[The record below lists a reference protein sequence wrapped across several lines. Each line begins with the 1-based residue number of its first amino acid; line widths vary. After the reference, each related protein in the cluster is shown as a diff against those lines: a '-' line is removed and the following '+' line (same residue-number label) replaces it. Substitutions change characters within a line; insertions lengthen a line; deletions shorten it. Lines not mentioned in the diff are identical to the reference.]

1 MDVTAKIYEEEVA
14 QIGQA
19 TDYCCQEDGV
29 LVAFPNEKCRNKGCE
44 AGPEEVESVL
54 PDYGTCR
61 CGVVGLKD
69 VGIYRVGYAGDGS
82 GDISREN
89 KIHGQDTRQYV
100 NKAPDNPKYGGNFK
114 ENGCFHKISNSFDAI
129 VGKGAAACAPL
140 H

>member
-69 VGIYRVGYAGDGS
+69 VGDLPRRLCRRWKRRYLL
-82 GDISREN
+82 RE
-89 KIHGQDTRQYV
+89 
-100 NKAPDNPKYGGNFK
+100 
-114 ENGCFHKISNSFDAI
+114 
-129 VGKGAAACAPL
+129 
-140 H
+140 